1 MHVSNKRD
9 AAPVRDGCAGQ
20 LILELAVL
28 VGTVAD
34 QSIKVRAGFHEQER
48 VALCA
53 VALTS
58 D

>member
-1 MHVSNKRD
+1 MSATNEMPLRFEMVAQGN
-9 AAPVRDGCAGQ
+9 
-20 LILELAVL
+20 LFLELAVL